1 MKGCIHDYTLMEDEC
16 DCIRPHTNTADSGMP
31 HTSLIQYIAQLERE
45 RDAYRTQLTAT
56 LRERLVLGEQ
66 LRTLRS
72 ATS

>member
-66 LRTLRS
+66 L
-72 ATS
+72 

>member
-1 MKGCIHDYTLMEDEC
+1 MKGCIHDYSAMEDEC

-66 LRTLRS
+66 LQILRS

>member
-45 RDAYRTQLTAT
+45 RGAFRTQLTTT
-56 LRERLVLGEQ
+56 LRERSIVAEQ
-66 LRTLRS
+66 LQILRS
-72 ATS
+72 AAT

>member
-1 MKGCIHDYTLMEDEC
+1 MKGCINDYSLMEDEC

-31 HTSLIQYIAQLERE
+31 HTSLIRYIAQLERE
-45 RDAYRTQLTAT
+45 RDAYRTQLAAT

-66 LRTLRS
+66 LQILRS